1 MTQNNLGAAYSER
14 IRGERAANLEAAIA
28 AYEAALEVRTRA
40 AFPEQWARTQNN
52 LGNAYADRIRGERAA
67 NLEAAAGY
75 LREACRAT
83 PPAAGLVALRTARG
97 WAGVAL
103 RQGRWDEA
111 AEATRR
117 GRESFDW
124 LARANAL
131 RREGESW
138 RGEVQGLAA
147 MEAAALARQGD
158 ARAAVLALET
168 GQATALNDA
177 LGRGRDRRLLQRLE
191 AESPALYAA
200 YVAAA
205 DAVRAAQAPGG
216 DAPATPE
223 GMAGRQHRAVEAQ
236 AALDAAVAAI
246 RALGRGFEALF
257 TPPAF
262 DDVAAAVPPGAPLA
276 YLATTAAGS
285 LILLLWRGGARVEVE
300 ALWAGL
306 DEDALGRLQVRRE
319 IEAGNIGAVVGGLLP
334 AQVEG
339 RELRQELADA
349 LPVIGAQL
357 MAPLAARL
365 RELGATAV
373 TLVPG
378 GRLNL
383 LPLHAA
389 LYPVD
394 GREQQAFLEEFAV
407 AYAPSAQAAAE
418 SRDRAAGAVGGGA
431 AVVVGNPRPLPAG
444 IRPLHFAREEAEA
457 VAELYDAPPLL
468 ETAATLAAV
477 WRQLPGAPLFHFAGH
492 GLFESRE
499 PLDSG
504 LVMANGQRLTLR
516 DVGDSEALA
525 GMRLVVL
532 SACQTGLT
540 DFNDLPDEVIGL
552 PAGFLQAGAAGV
564 AGSLWPVD
572 DRSTA
577 LLMTDFHRRMGEGL
591 PPAEALRAAQLA
603 LRNMTRREVSDYY
616 MSHMRM
622 PTEVASAA
630 HAELP
635 PGQDSDRI
643 YADPYYWAGFT
654 YTGASPDEQ

>member
-1 MTQNNLGAAYSER
+1 
-14 IRGERAANLEAAIA
+14 
-28 AYEAALEVRTRA
+28 
-40 AFPEQWARTQNN
+40 
-52 LGNAYADRIRGERAA
+52 NAYADRIRGERAA
-67 NLEAAAGY
+67 NLEEAAGY
-75 LREACRAT
+75 LREACLAT
-83 PPAAGLVALRTARG
+83 SPAAGLVALRTARG
-97 WAGVAL
+97 WARVAL

-117 GRESFDW
+117 GRASFEQ

-147 MEAAALARQGD
+147 MAAAALARQGD
-158 ARAAVLALET
+158 ARAALLALET

-177 LGRGRDRRLLQRLE
+177 LGRGRDRQLLQRLE
-191 AESPALYAA
+191 VESPARYTAYA
-200 YVAAA
+200 AAA
-205 DAVRAAQAPGG
+205 DAVRATQAPGR

-223 GMAGRQHRAVEAQ
+223 ETAGRQRRAVEAQ
-236 AALDAAVAAI
+236 AALDAAVAAV
-246 RALGRGFEALF
+246 RALGGGFEALF
-257 TPPAF
+257 TPPTF

-285 LILLLWRGGARVEVE
+285 LLLLLWRGGAGVEVE

-306 DEDALGRLQVRRE
+306 DEDALGRLQVRRA
-319 IEAGNIGAVVGGLLP
+319 IEAGNIGDIVGGLLP
-334 AQVEG
+334 AQVFG
-339 RELRQELADA
+339 RGLGAELAAA
-349 LPVIGAQL
+349 LPRIGADL

-373 TLVPG
+373 TLIPG

-389 LYPVD
+389 RYAVD
-394 GREQQAFLEEFAV
+394 GQERAFLDEFAV
-407 AYAPSAQAAAE
+407 TYAPSAQAAAE
-418 SRDRAAGAVGGGA
+418 SRDRAAGVVAGGGA
-431 AVVVGNPRPLPAG
+431 ALVVGNPMPLPAG
-444 IRPLHFAREEAEA
+444 LRPLHFAREEAEA
-457 VAELYDAPPLL
+457 VAELYGAPPLL
-468 ETAATLAAV
+468 ATAATLAAV
-477 WRQLPGAPLFHFAGH
+477 RRALPGARVFHFAGH
-492 GLFESRE
+492 GLFDPRE

-504 LVMANGQRLTLR
+504 LVMANGERLTLR

-552 PAGFLQAGAAGV
+552 PAIFLQAGAAGV
-564 AGSLWPVD
+564 VGSLWPVD

-577 LLMTDFHRRMGEGL
+577 LLMTDFHRRMGAGA

-603 LRNMTRREVSDYY
+603 LRNMTRRQVSDYY

-643 YADPYYWAGFT
+643 YAEPYYWAGFT
-654 YTGASPDEQ
+654 YAGV